1 MSRISVVTGGAGFI
15 GSHLVRALLAH
26 GDSVRVIDNFST
38 GKSANLDAIA
48 GDLTVHPVS
57 FTDLDAITPIIQ
69 GAEVVYHLGA
79 LASVPRSVATPIESH
94 HHNVTGTLNVLVAA
108 RDGGV
113 RRVVYAASSSAY
125 GEVKGEF
132 KVETMP
138 PNPLSPYGA
147 YKLAGEYYCKA
158 FTASY
163 GLETVCTRFFNVFG
177 ERQDPNSQYAAV
189 IPRFVSALLEG
200 RAPVIYGDGTQSR
213 DFTYVANVIYGLQL
227 ASSAPQA
234 VGHSINLATGG
245 RVSLLELL
253 EQING
258 LLGTA
263 IAPQFDPPRV
273 GDIQHSRADVTL
285 AAELLDYAPQV
296 SFADGLA
303 RTVGW
308 FKEQR

>member
-1 MSRISVVTGGAGFI
+1 MGGDCRIYLVSGLVRDHVLDSLALSTQLWKGQTLSRISVVTGGAGFI

-125 GEVKGEF
+125 G
-132 KVETMP
+132 
-138 PNPLSPYGA
+138 S
-147 YKLAGEYYCKA
+147 
-158 FTASY
+158 
-163 GLETVCTRFFNVFG
+163 
-177 ERQDPNSQYAAV
+177 SQ
-189 IPRFVSALLEG
+189 
-200 RAPVIYGDGTQSR
+200 
-213 DFTYVANVIYGLQL
+213 
-227 ASSAPQA
+227 
-234 VGHSINLATGG
+234 
-245 RVSLLELL
+245 
-253 EQING
+253 
-258 LLGTA
+258 
-263 IAPQFDPPRV
+263 
-273 GDIQHSRADVTL
+273 
-285 AAELLDYAPQV
+285 
-296 SFADGLA
+296 
-303 RTVGW
+303 
-308 FKEQR
+308 